1 MNRTQP
7 LTVLGAAVVAL
18 AIWVVAVPI
27 AGLDLTVGSG
37 ATARNVG
44 PVSVVV
50 VALLAGG
57 LAWALLAL
65 LGRRLRHGRRAWRVT
80 AWTLLALSLLGP
92 VSMGATA
99 GVVVTLV
106 AMHLAVGTTLILGLA
121 PTAHDRPAPV
131 EWDVHR

>member
-1 MNRTQP
+1 
-7 LTVLGAAVVAL
+7 LAIAGAAVAAL
-18 AIWVVAVPI
+18 AIWAIAVPI
-27 AGLDLTVGSG
+27 AGLDLMVGSG
-37 ATARNVG
+37 ATARTVG

-92 VSMGATA
+92 VGMGATA

-121 PTAHDRPAPV
+121 STVDDRPAPV
-131 EWDVHR
+131 EWEVQR

>member
-1 MNRTQP
+1 
-7 LTVLGAAVVAL
+7 LAIAGAAVAAL
-18 AIWVVAVPI
+18 AIWVIAVPI

-37 ATARNVG
+37 ATARTVG
-44 PVSVVV
+44 PVSAVV

-92 VSMGATA
+92 VGMGATA

-121 PTAHDRPAPV
+121 PTVDDRPAPV
-131 EWDVHR
+131 EWEVQR

>member
-1 MNRTQP
+1 MKKTQP
-7 LTVLGAAVVAL
+7 LAIAGAAVAAL

-27 AGLDLTVGSG
+27 ARLDLTVGSG
-37 ATARNVG
+37 ATARTVG

-65 LGRRLRHGRRAWRVT
+65 LDRRLRHGRRAWRVT

-92 VSMGATA
+92 VGMGATA
-99 GVVVTLV
+99 GVVVSLV
-106 AMHLAVGTTLILGLA
+106 AMHLAVGATLILGLA
-121 PTAHDRPAPV
+121 PAHDRPAPV